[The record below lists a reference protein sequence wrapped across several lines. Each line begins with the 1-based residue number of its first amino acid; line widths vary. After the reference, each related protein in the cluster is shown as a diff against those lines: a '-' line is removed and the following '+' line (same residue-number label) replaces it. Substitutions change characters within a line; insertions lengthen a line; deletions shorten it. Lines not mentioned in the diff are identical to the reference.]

1 MRYLKVT
8 LPLLAVYLLLTANLQ
23 ASNILLGL
31 LIAAGAATLVRPDS
45 PPYDIRRLPGAAW
58 ALIRYLVILAADI
71 IKSGLIVARIV
82 LTPSLPI
89 KPGIIAIPSHCK
101 SDLAVALSAHAVTV
115 TPGELVVEIGDDGV
129 LYTHTLD
136 ASKADEYRAEA
147 QQLRQDLLCK
157 IFT

>member
-23 ASNILLGL
+23 TSNILLGL
-31 LIAAGAATLVRPDS
+31 LIAAGAATLVRPAS
-45 PPYDIRRLPGAAW
+45 SPYDIRRLPGAIW
-58 ALIRYLVILAADI
+58 ALIQYLVVLAVDI
-71 IKSGLIVARIV
+71 IKSGLAVARIV

-147 QQLRQDLLCK
+147 QQLRQGLLCK